1 VRNVSGLNVS
11 GLTVTRGNRVVV
23 DDMSFSVPRGS
34 ITAVLGPSGSGK
46 TTLLRAIAGL
56 LRVQAGTINVNDC
69 DVTQLPAHLRGI
81 GLMFQ
86 EGHLFPT
93 MNVADNIAFGLRM
106 QNKRKAERN
115 ARVQELLSLIHL
127 PDYAKRDVTT
137 LSGGESRRVALARA
151 IAPSPPVL
159 LLDEPLTGLEEDF
172 RYALAQELSD
182 ILRATEI
189 TVVLVT
195 HDRREAEI
203 MADAILHLLPRGDG
217 DNGAVFQ

>member
-1 VRNVSGLNVS
+1 MRNVSGLNVS